1 MVLDR
6 EIGGIIQVSICN
18 QNKETIKISSA
29 CNFLTSHFNFK
40 MEEPLRQLYLS

>member
-29 CNFLTSHFNFK
+29 CNFPNLTLPTLKWKS
-40 MEEPLRQLYLS
+40 L